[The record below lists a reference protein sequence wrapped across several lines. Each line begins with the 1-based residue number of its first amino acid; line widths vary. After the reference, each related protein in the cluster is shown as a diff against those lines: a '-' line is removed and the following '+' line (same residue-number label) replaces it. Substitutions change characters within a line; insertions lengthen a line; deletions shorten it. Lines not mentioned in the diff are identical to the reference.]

1 MRIADAAALA
11 PGDNAMATDT
21 PFPTSPA
28 ESAAGNPDPM
38 LRNEPGAA
46 AETRIGADSRVAD
59 AARDTALHADDLI
72 GRIAQSA
79 HETIDRLAESA
90 APHVN
95 RLQENL
101 SGDVLHQRADDMREW
116 RDEWT
121 ESLRCTVR
129 ENPLAAVGVALA
141 VGVLIARLS
150 R

>member
-1 MRIADAAALA
+1 
-11 PGDNAMATDT
+11 MATET
-21 PFPTSPA
+21 PFPTS
-28 ESAAGNPDPM
+28 SAATAQTGNPDPM
-38 LRNEPGAA
+38 LRNEPGASGD
-46 AETRIGADSRVAD
+46 ERIDAQSRVAE

-95 RLQENL
+95 RLQESL
-101 SGDVLHQRADDMREW
+101 SGDALHQRADDVREW

-129 ENPLAAVGVALA
+129 DNPLAAVGVALA
-141 VGVLIARLS
+141 VGLLIARLS

>member
-1 MRIADAAALA
+1 
-11 PGDNAMATDT
+11 MATET

-28 ESAAGNPDPM
+28 ETARAGEPDPL
-38 LRNEPGAA
+38 LRSEPSTADEPRA
-46 AETRIGADSRVAD
+46 GADSRVAD

-95 RLQENL
+95 RLQESL
-101 SGDVLHQRADDMREW
+101 SGDALHQRADDMREW

-121 ESLRCTVR
+121 ESVRTTVR

-141 VGVLIARLS
+141 VGMLIARLS

>member
-1 MRIADAAALA
+1 
-11 PGDNAMATDT
+11 MATET

-28 ESAAGNPDPM
+28 ETAQPSAP
-38 LRNEPGAA
+38 
-46 AETRIGADSRVAD
+46 D
-59 AARDTALHADDLI
+59 AARSAPMAGAPGGDSALADAGRDTAAHADDLI

-95 RLQENL
+95 RLQESL
-101 SGDVLHQRADDMREW
+101 SGDALHQRADEMRDL

-121 ESLRCTVR
+121 ESLRMTVR

-141 VGVLIARLS
+141 VGILIARLS
-150 R
+150 AR